1 MYAVWSTGLMSAH
14 FHSTRIVVRAS
25 SAQVSPRH
33 MLDEDPWPGLRLPFG
48 KPKYSEKNE
57 TFCSVTHMFCPHV
70 KNHPEVPKNHVNVW
84 CAVDNLSV

>member
-1 MYAVWSTGLMSAH
+1 MEYRVKVSTFS
-14 FHSTRIVVRAS
+14 FTRIVVRAS

-33 MLDEDPWPGLRLPFG
+33 VLDEDPWPRLRLPFA

-57 TFCSVTHMFCPHV
+57 TFIQSPICFACMSRTIQRCLDVR
-70 KNHPEVPKNHVNVW
+70 